1 MINRH
6 VWQRWWRYKRY
17 LNIANL
23 PAHDVACPCCGIQV
37 SLPSLGQTQRADC
50 PQCGQLLVKIQSNPF
65 VAPLAFVTAGWI
77 LMLLVGTQF
86 YLGMDMMG
94 VVSEHLSLIDVF
106 DNLRRHEYGF
116 LATVMLLLVFFTPVL
131 FLSMFMYVHIA
142 LYRQVKL
149 PFLNTVTRHMIRIKP
164 WLMVDVFF
172 IATLVSIV
180 KIAAISEVSFGPAF
194 VLIFAYAVI
203 LIHMGQ
209 MVNPHWLFYQLAKL
223 DPEHKVFEHIKHKH
237 HCISCTRCLY
247 DQPATQ
253 DECDICGASL
263 YQRRPYSIQQSL
275 AILIAACILF
285 IPSNIYTMMRTESLT
300 ADVQSNVIDGIFI
313 LWNENDRL
321 VAVIIF
327 VASLM
332 IPVAKII
339 MMGILLYSAKYKLLL
354 PAKILSKMYHF
365 VEFIG
370 RWSMIDIFVI
380 IILMAMYRTNVAQVT
395 PGLASIYFTFVV
407 FATMV
412 SAELLDIRLI
422 WDKQRQ
428 LPVAGEQHERA

>member
-6 VWQRWWRYKRY
+6 VWQRWWRFKRY
-17 LNIANL
+17 LNVANL
-23 PAHDVACPCCGIQV
+23 PAHKVACPCCGIQV
-37 SLPSLGQTQRADC
+37 SLPSLGQAQRANC
-50 PQCGQLLVKIQSNPF
+50 PQCGELLVKIQSNPF

-94 VVSEHLSLIDVF
+94 VVSEHLTLIDVF

-116 LATVMLLLVFFTPVL
+116 LAMVMLLLVFFTPIL

-142 LYRQVKL
+142 LYQQINL
-149 PFLNTVTRHMIRIKP
+149 PFVNTITRHMIRIKP

-172 IATLVSIV
+172 IATLVAIV

-194 VLIFAYAVI
+194 ALIFAYAVT

-209 MVNPHWLFYQLAKL
+209 MVNPHWIFYQLAKL
-223 DPEHKVFEHIKHKH
+223 DPEHKVFVPTQHRHDVIN
-237 HCISCTRCLY
+237 CRRCLY
-247 DQPATQ
+247 DQPASQ
-253 DECDICGASL
+253 DDCHICGASL
-263 YQRRPYSIQQSL
+263 YHRRPYSIQQSL
-275 AILIAACILF
+275 AILVAACILF
-285 IPSNIYTMMRTESLT
+285 IPSNVYTMMRTESLT

-327 VASLM
+327 TVSLI
-332 IPVAKII
+332 IPIAKII
-339 MMGILLYSAKYKLLL
+339 MMGILLYSAKFRLLFH
-354 PAKILSKMYHF
+354 AKTLSKMYHF

-380 IILMAMYRTNVAQVT
+380 IILMAMYRTNLAQVT

-412 SAELLDIRLI
+412 SAEALDIRLI

-428 LPVAGEQHERA
+428 ADAAGEQHERA